1 MLEFLIE
8 SNNEQKSVSLI
19 RGWRTLVGA
28 NQTALSHTIVYEI
41 LIQIRI
47 CFSVA
52 VQTVLKDSTLEYAC
66 FFSSSEFTFFVCY
79 VVLFMHMI
87 VSTVKIQPNL
97 SLFQY
102 VVTVLHNFI
111 HIGRYILS
119 AMMCWSYLLRIS
131 INLSTCVCYQRLAA
145 NLLHKSISEF

>member
-1 MLEFLIE
+1 MNKNQYP
-8 SNNEQKSVSLI
+8 SSVDGAPWWGPTKLLSLS
-19 RGWRTLVGA
+19 
-28 NQTALSHTIVYEI
+28 LSHTHTHTIVYEI

-79 VVLFMHMI
+79 LALFMHMI

-119 AMMCWSYLLRIS
+119 AMLCWSYLLRIS
-131 INLSTCVCYQRLAA
+131 INLSTCVCYQRPAA